1 MQLQATVGE
10 LVALAEAGGP
20 LPELVRSVR
29 AADGVVHVELD
40 PTLIPDAPSLLR
52 WAAAAAGTVS
62 VAVRV
67 EGLRGGEALLDVEA
81 HVRGLPAH
89 KLLPYLIGPVRSALR
104 ARGLPEHLVDV
115 RREEA
120 GPRVVVAV
128 QEALNLKTTGVRLA
142 SLAIEGDTLAA
153 TAELSAPVAFRPSIL
168 P

>member
-1 MQLQATVGE
+1 MQVQATVAE
-10 LVALAEAGGP
+10 LVALAEASGP

-67 EGLRGGEALLDVEA
+67 EGLRGGEAVLDVEA

-89 KLLPYLIGPVRSALR
+89 KLLPYLVGPVRSALR

-120 GPRVVVAV
+120 GPRVVVAA
-128 QEALNLKTTGVRLA
+128 QEALSLKTSGVHLTA
-142 SLAIEGDTLAA
+142 LDLTGDTLEA
-153 TAELSAPVAFRPSIL
+153 TLTLTPPL
-168 P
+168 TL

>member
-1 MQLQATVGE
+1 MQLQATVAE

-67 EGLRGGEALLDVEA
+67 EGLRGGEVWLDVEA

-115 RREEA
+115 RRGEA

-128 QEALNLKTTGVRLA
+128 QEALNLKTTGIHLA
-142 SLAIEGDTLAA
+142 ALTLQDDTLQA
-153 TAELSAPVAFRPSIL
+153 TVTLTPPLTF
-168 P
+168 

>member
-1 MQLQATVGE
+1 MRLHATVAE

-20 LPELVRSVR
+20 LPELVRSVS

-67 EGLRGGEALLDVEA
+67 EGLHGGEVLLDVEA

-120 GPRVVVAV
+120 GLRVVVAA
-128 QEALNLKTTGVRLA
+128 QEALNLKTTGIRLA
-142 SLAIEGDTLAA
+142 TLALRNDTLEA
-153 TAELSAPVAFRPSIL
+153 TLTLHPPLTF
-168 P
+168 

>member
-1 MQLQATVGE
+1 MRLQATVGE

-67 EGLRGGEALLDVEA
+67 EGLRGGEAVLDVEA

-128 QEALNLKTTGVRLA
+128 QEALNLKTTGIHLA
-142 SLAIEGDTLAA
+142 ALTLQDDTLQA
-153 TAELSAPVAFRPSIL
+153 TVTLTPPLTF
-168 P
+168 

>member
-1 MQLQATVGE
+1 MQVQATVAE
-10 LVALAEAGGP
+10 LVALAEASGP

-29 AADGVVHVELD
+29 ADDGVVHVELD

-52 WAAAAAGTVS
+52 WAAAVAGTVS

-67 EGLRGGEALLDVEA
+67 EGLRGGEAVLDVEA

-89 KLLPYLIGPVRSALR
+89 KLLPYLVGPVRSALR

-120 GPRVVVAV
+120 GPRVVVAA
-128 QEALNLKTTGVRLA
+128 QEALCLKTTGIRLA
-142 SLAIEGDTLAA
+142 TLALRNDTLEA
-153 TAELSAPVAFRPSIL
+153 TLTLHPPLTF
-168 P
+168 